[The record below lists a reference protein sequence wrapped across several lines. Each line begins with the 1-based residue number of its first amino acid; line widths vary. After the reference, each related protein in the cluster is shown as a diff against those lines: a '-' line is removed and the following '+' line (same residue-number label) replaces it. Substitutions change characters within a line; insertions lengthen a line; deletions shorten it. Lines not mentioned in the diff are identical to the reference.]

1 MLCWKSV
8 KSKQYTYKDSKYH
21 SGAIKKAKK
30 ELLIAATANLGLIN
44 HSPVNNDAFFPNGER
59 SLNRN

>member
-1 MLCWKSV
+1 V
-8 KSKQYTYKDSKYH
+8 KSEQHIKGSKYH